1 MFGMKPP
8 LRLAIGALLLD
19 GTPRAPQAVFE
30 ALLPDYPGERQLSPE
45 SVKRHLQA
53 LKVVGIAR
61 VEGESLDGSGNLV
74 QTYALTGYG
83 RRKVEAAELSW
94 TNPTRIAGPR
104 FPEAGSW
111 GGVRGGGLPRCGAVG
126 RPVPEHHREL
136 GLPPTRVRPTG
147 AVRPVTS
154 TTKLSH
160 CGLSDLPQR
169 ERAGGVSEV

>member
-45 SVKRHLQA
+45 SVKRRLQP
-53 LKVVGIAR
+53 LKGAASAR

-83 RRKVEAAELSW
+83 RRKVEAAL
-94 TNPTRIAGPR
+94 
-104 FPEAGSW
+104 
-111 GGVRGGGLPRCGAVG
+111 
-126 RPVPEHHREL
+126 
-136 GLPPTRVRPTG
+136 
-147 AVRPVTS
+147 
-154 TTKLSH
+154 
-160 CGLSDLPQR
+160 
-169 ERAGGVSEV
+169 

>member
-61 VEGESLDGSGNLV
+61 VEGESLDASGNLV
-74 QTYALTGYG
+74 QTYALTGHG
-83 RRKVEAAELSW
+83 RRKVETAL
-94 TNPTRIAGPR
+94 
-104 FPEAGSW
+104 
-111 GGVRGGGLPRCGAVG
+111 
-126 RPVPEHHREL
+126 
-136 GLPPTRVRPTG
+136 
-147 AVRPVTS
+147 
-154 TTKLSH
+154 
-160 CGLSDLPQR
+160 
-169 ERAGGVSEV
+169 